1 MNSKLLIFEKVHIN
15 NNGVDILTKAL
26 PKEKILFCRQEAGLT
41 IPPNELEGEIVGL
54 VWASPYVGQLNT
66 QVNKA

>member
-26 PKEKILFCRQEAGLT
+26 PKEKILFCRQEARLT
-41 IPPNELEGEIVGL
+41 IPPNVLEGEIV
-54 VWASPYVGQLNT
+54 
-66 QVNKA
+66 